1 MTEEQ
6 FYSAALERATEV
18 LGSTA
23 RAENWLDKMSS
34 TLQCHPRELL
44 STKEGYER
52 VLRHLHS
59 VEIALDTD

>member
-18 LGSTA
+18 LGSSS
-23 RAENWLDKMSS
+23 RAVSWLNKMSN

-52 VLRHLHS
+52 VMRHLHS
-59 VEIALDTD
+59 VEVALDTD